1 MDKIKTLRG
10 ISLFADLSADDTQ
23 RLSEIASTVSF
34 KKGEHIFV
42 ERDIGDALFV
52 ITSGLV
58 RVLKK
63 GSEGNEEIAR
73 LNSGQPFGEMTVI
86 DKEKRSATV
95 EALEDTELLRI
106 EHGKLKA
113 LLAQD
118 DSFAGRV
125 YETFSVYLC
134 RRLRD
139 TTKEL
144 THMMDRTRQLRK
156 MNYYPENW

>member
-1 MDKIKTLRG
+1 MDIIKTLRR
-10 ISLFADLSADDTQ
+10 IPLFADLSADDIQ
-23 RLSEIASTVSF
+23 RLSEVVSNVSF
-34 KKGEHIFV
+34 KKGERIFV
-42 ERDIGDALFV
+42 EHDIGDALFV
-52 ITSGLV
+52 ITSGSV

-63 GSEGNEEIAR
+63 GSDGNAEIAR

-86 DKEKRSATV
+86 DREKRSATV
-95 EALEDTELLRI
+95 EALEDTELTRI

-118 DSFAGRV
+118 DSFARRV
-125 YETFSVYLC
+125 YETFSLYLC

-144 THMMDRTRQLRK
+144 THMMDRTKQLRK